1 MNKMFGY
8 GRVSTLQ
15 QNLDAQL
22 DALLKTGVSRADVY
36 LEKFTGTKASR
47 AVWDHVLELLRE
59 GDTVVVTRLDRL
71 ARSMKDLVQIGALL
85 KAKGVDLHVTEQ
97 GINTTTVE
105 GRLMFNL
112 LGAIAEFEHDLI
124 VARTLDGL
132 AAARARGR
140 SGGRKAVLPARADR
154 DIRTKYDEGQLTVSQ
169 LAEMF
174 RVSRPTIYRSL
185 GRTEAG
191 ASGRAPS

>member
-140 SGGRKAVLPARADR
+140 SGGRKAVLSARADR
-154 DIRTKYDEGQLTVSQ
+154 DIRTKYDEGQLTVNQ

-174 RVSRPTIYRSL
+174 RVSRPTVYRSL
-185 GRTEAG
+185 ERTGDA
-191 ASGRAPS
+191 

>member
-1 MNKMFGY
+1 MFGY

-140 SGGRKAVLPARADR
+140 KAVLSARADR

>member
-1 MNKMFGY
+1 MFGY